1 MDWFLYDRDL
11 HHDRVKS
18 KARLICDES
27 SRGVF
32 INMSKR
38 ERERERE
45 RESFVKIANGCI
57 SDGAFCENR

>member
-18 KARLICDES
+18 KALLIVTRVTEAFSEPCQT
-27 SRGVF
+27 
-32 INMSKR
+32 SK
-38 ERERERE
+38 RE